1 MNIFVTGAT
10 GTVGQHVVKKL
21 VEKGVGVRA
30 LTRCPEKTDFPQEVE
45 VIKGDL
51 MEPETFSGALEGID
65 GLYLITSSD
74 KVGADLTTNPKITDL
89 AEQAGVKKVA
99 LLSVY
104 GGEQIQDAIKTSSM
118 EWTFI
123 QAVGFMA
130 NALEMN
136 GWKESIEKGEAIKE
150 LGLHERGAII
160 HEEDIASVVV
170 SVLLEDGHHE
180 KTYTLTGPE
189 ALSPAE
195 QLEMMSEVLDKAISF
210 EELSVEEARGNWKKK
225 GYTEEDI
232 AFFIEMALNTPEI
245 GYTVV
250 PTVEEITGK
259 PAKTFRQWV
268 EEHKKEF
275 NA

>member
-1 MNIFVTGAT
+1 MIIFVTGAT
-10 GTVGQHVVKKL
+10 GTVGQHIVEQL
-21 VEKGVGVRA
+21 VERGVGVRA
-30 LTRCPEKTDFPQEVE
+30 LTRYPEKTVFPKEVE
-45 VIKGDL
+45 FVKGDL
-51 MEPETFSGALEGID
+51 MHPETFKDALEGVD
-65 GLYLITSSD
+65 GLYLISSSD
-74 KVGADLTTNPKITDL
+74 KLGADLNTNPEIIDL

-104 GGEQIQDAIKTSSM
+104 GDEDLQKAIRKSSLD
-118 EWTFI
+118 WTLI

-136 GWKESIEKGEAIKE
+136 GWKESISKNEAIKE
-150 LGLHERGAII
+150 LGLYERGAII
-160 HEEDIASVVV
+160 HEEDIASVFV
-170 SVLLEDGHHE
+170 SVLLEDGHHK

-195 QLEMMSEVLDKAISF
+195 QFEIMSEVLEKEIQY
-210 EELSVEEARGNWKKK
+210 EELPVEEARKNWKEE

-232 AFFIEMALNTPEI
+232 EFFIEMALNTPEI

-259 PAKTFRQWV
+259 PAKTFRKWV
-268 EEHKKEF
+268 QEKKDEF
-275 NA
+275 IS